1 MRSRLLLI
9 VDGLVALTSV
19 AQAQSSFTVQLT
31 KLTDEKAG
39 FATVESPNVVPARA
53 RIGGTVATLSV
64 RQGDSVTQGQVI
76 AVVGDDK
83 LVLQI
88 SSLDAQIVGL
98 QSQLAQA
105 QTDLARAE
113 TLFRQGVGPR
123 TTMDQARTAVDVAS
137 AALRARNAERAVLL
151 QNLQEGQVLAPVAGR
166 VVTVPLTRGSVVL
179 NGDTIAT
186 IGEQPFMLRLRIPER
201 HALSLNLGDPVR
213 IDPAQL
219 GASEGAT
226 GTISLIYP
234 QIEEGRVVADAQV
247 ADLGD
252 YFVGDRVRVWINA
265 GARPGFVVPESFVAT
280 RFGLDYVRLRRPDGA
295 VIETPVQRGQE
306 RPTKAVPDGLEIL
319 SGVTAGDVLV
329 KP

>member
-1 MRSRLLLI
+1 MGSRFLFI
-9 VDGLVALTSV
+9 VAVFAAMLSAARAEPT
-19 AQAQSSFTVQLT
+19 FTVQLAR
-31 KLTDEKAG
+31 LADEKAV

-76 AVVGDDK
+76 AVVGDEK
-83 LVLQI
+83 LLLQI
-88 SSLDAQIVGL
+88 NSLDAQIAGL

-123 TTMDQARTAVDVAS
+123 TTMDQARTAVDIAT
-137 AALRARNAERAVLL
+137 AALRARNAERAVAM

-201 HALSLNLGDPVR
+201 HAVSLRLGDKIRV
-213 IDPAQL
+213 DPAQL
-219 GASEGAT
+219 GTNEGAT
-226 GTISLIYP
+226 GKISLIYP

-247 ADLGD
+247 PDLGN
-252 YFVGDRVRVWINA
+252 YFVGDRVRVWIDA
-265 GARPGFVVPESFVAT
+265 GTRPGFVVPANFVET
-280 RFGLDYVRLRRPDGA
+280 RFGLDYVRLRRPDGS
-295 VIETPVQRGQE
+295 VIETPVQRGQP
-306 RPTKAVPDGLEIL
+306 RPSQAVPDGLEIL
-319 SGVTAGDVLV
+319 SGVKAGDVLV